1 MHEFILCLIS
11 NPLIVLY
18 CLNNLKITLQKRV
31 QHLQY
36 LKLCILL
43 VPLELTKP
51 HQIRTYVY
59 LLNSCSNP
67 NR

>member
-18 CLNNLKITLQKRV
+18 CLNNLKIVFQKLV
-31 QHLQY
+31 QHLEQ
-36 LKLCILL
+36 LKLCISL

-51 HQIRTYVY
+51 HQIHTYVY